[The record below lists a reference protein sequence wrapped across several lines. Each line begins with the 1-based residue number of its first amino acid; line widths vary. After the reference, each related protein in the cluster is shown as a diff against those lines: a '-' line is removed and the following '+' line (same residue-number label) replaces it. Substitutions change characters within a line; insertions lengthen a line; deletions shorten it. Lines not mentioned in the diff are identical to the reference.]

1 MTAPQN
7 SIRRSPSVSS
17 QIRDLLR
24 DRILSGQY
32 DTESQLPSEDS
43 LATEFEASR
52 ATVRTA
58 LAELMAEG
66 FLYRRQGVG
75 TFIRPVSPLEGG
87 LERLESILT
96 IAARQ
101 DIQTHVHDLKVDEVP
116 ADGFIADLL
125 EIEEGTFVTRV
136 RRTIIADG
144 DPISYLDDYVLSE
157 WMSPEAIGSD
167 FSGSV
172 LDILFKMHGTRIQE
186 AVADITAVT
195 VGSQL
200 SEVLGTSPNSPLILI
215 KETLFEET
223 GKRIGYSRNY
233 FVPESINFRVVRR

>member
-1 MTAPQN
+1 VTASHS

-24 DRILSGQY
+24 GRILSGYY
-32 DTESQLPSEDS
+32 DAEKQLPSEDS

-96 IAARQ
+96 IASRQ
-101 DIQTHVHDLKVDEVP
+101 DIQTHVRDLKVDEVA

-125 EIEEGTFVTRV
+125 DVGEGTPVTRV
-136 RRTIIADG
+136 RRTITTDG
-144 DPISYLDDYVLSE
+144 NPISYFDDYVLTE
-157 WMSPEAIGSD
+157 WMPPEAIGSG

-172 LDILFKMHGTRIQE
+172 LDIL
-186 AVADITAVT
+186 
-195 VGSQL
+195 L
-200 SEVLGTSPNSPLILI
+200 SEVLGTSTYAPLILI
-215 KETLFEET
+215 KETLFDEI
-223 GKRIGYSRNY
+223 GQKIGYSRNY
-233 FVPESINFRVVRR
+233 FLPESINFRVVRR

>member
-1 MTAPQN
+1 MTASN
-7 SIRRSPSVSS
+7 NTIRRSPSVSS

-24 DRILSGQY
+24 GRILSGY
-32 DTESQLPSEDS
+32 YESEKQLPSEDS

-96 IAARQ
+96 IASRQ
-101 DIQTHVHDLKVDEVP
+101 DIQTYVHDLKVDEVP

-125 EIEEGTFVTRV
+125 DIDEGTPVTRV
-136 RRTIIADG
+136 RRTITADG
-144 DPISYLDDYVLSE
+144 NPISYFDDYVLSE
-157 WMSPEAIGSD
+157 WMAPEAIGPD

-172 LDILFKMHGTRIQE
+172 LDILLKTHGARVQE
-186 AVADITAVT
+186 AVADITAVKA
-195 VGSQL
+195 GNQL
-200 SEVLGTSPNSPLILI
+200 SEVLGTSTYAPLILI
-215 KETLFEET
+215 KETLFDEA
-223 GKRIGYSRNY
+223 GQKIGYSRNY
-233 FVPESINFRVVRR
+233 FLPESINFRVVRR

>member
-1 MTAPQN
+1 MTASN
-7 SIRRSPSVSS
+7 NTIRRSPSVSS

-24 DRILSGQY
+24 GRILSGY
-32 DTESQLPSEDS
+32 YESEKQLPSEDS

-96 IAARQ
+96 IASRQ
-101 DIQTHVHDLKVDEVP
+101 DIQTYVHDLKVDEVP

-125 EIEEGTFVTRV
+125 DIDEGTPVTRV
-136 RRTIIADG
+136 RRTITADG
-144 DPISYLDDYVLSE
+144 NPISYFDDYVLSE
-157 WMSPEAIGSD
+157 
-167 FSGSV
+167 SGSV
-172 LDILFKMHGTRIQE
+172 LDILLKTHGARVQE
-186 AVADITAVT
+186 AVADITAVKA
-195 VGSQL
+195 GNQL
-200 SEVLGTSPNSPLILI
+200 SEVLGTSTYAPLILI
-215 KETLFEET
+215 KETLFDEA
-223 GKRIGYSRNY
+223 GQKIGYSRNY
-233 FVPESINFRVVRR
+233 FLPESINFRVVRR